1 MYNLSRS
8 QGKQLKE
15 LGLKARSDSR
25 VKALSHWHSAIY
37 CSPKISIACKSHSAV
52 GQGHHL
58 VCMSSNMLIT
68 YLRSTASY
76 CFVLAWCMSGCLL
89 FIYDVRGRRKFERKL
104 RATELW
110 NKHLKENP
118 VRFPVNIP
126 KRIQTGGLEYSI
138 LFRVSSYLLS
148 LPVIRRNI

>member
-8 QGKQLKE
+8 QHKQLKE

-25 VKALSHWHSAIY
+25 VKTPSHWHSAIY
-37 CSPKISIACKSHSAV
+37 YSPKISIACKSHSAV
-52 GQGHHL
+52 GQGYHL
-58 VCMSSNMLIT
+58 VYKSSNMLIT
-68 YLRSTASY
+68 YLRSTAPY
-76 CFVLAWCMSGCLL
+76 CSALAWCMSGWLL
-89 FIYDVRGRRKFERKL
+89 FIYHVRGKRKFERKL

-110 NKHLKENP
+110 NKHLEENP

-138 LFRVSSYLLS
+138 LFWVFSYPLS
-148 LPVIRRNI
+148 LPVIRGNT